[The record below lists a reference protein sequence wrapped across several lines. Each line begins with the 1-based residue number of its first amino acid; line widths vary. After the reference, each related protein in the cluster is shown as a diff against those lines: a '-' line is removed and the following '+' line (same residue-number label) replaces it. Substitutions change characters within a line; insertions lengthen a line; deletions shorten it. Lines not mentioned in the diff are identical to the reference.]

1 METTQEIKGKQV
13 CLFYGKWKLK
23 SNKQM
28 TKVHHKDDLRDV
40 ALSYEMLAL
49 EAIFTK
55 KIESI
60 CWNLEN
66 QFAGVSKF

>member
-1 METTQEIKGKQV
+1 
-13 CLFYGKWKLK
+13 
-23 SNKQM
+23 M

-55 KIESI
+55 K
-60 CWNLEN
+60 
-66 QFAGVSKF
+66 K

>member
-1 METTQEIKGKQV
+1 
-13 CLFYGKWKLK
+13 
-23 SNKQM
+23 M
-28 TKVHHKDDLRDV
+28 TKVRLKDDLRDV

-60 CWNLEN
+60 C
-66 QFAGVSKF
+66 

>member
-1 METTQEIKGKQV
+1 
-13 CLFYGKWKLK
+13 
-23 SNKQM
+23 M

>member
-1 METTQEIKGKQV
+1 MTHGNDSRNKGETSLPFLRKMKA
-13 CLFYGKWKLK
+13 K

-40 ALSYEMLAL
+40 ALNYEMLAL

-55 KIESI
+55 K
-60 CWNLEN
+60 WNRSAEIWKINL
-66 QFAGVSKF
+66 QV